1 MCSINR
7 RILPYYPICI
17 LVFLT
22 RSKTVG
28 KSRKKSVGRRK
39 CRFARRCRN
48 KNVGCIISKS
58 ATRLKRIKEDAR
70 RFLFINR
77 NVKKCQKRSVKPH
90 TPKDVKQIINKSE
103 HTKIPTNAYGLQ
115 KSQINIAHKKQSSF
129 KTKLYFNEQRFMFV
143 IVQCFSLTPFD
154 GPEISAIYRTKENQ
168 INTIRCVM
176 T

>member
-1 MCSINR
+1 M
-7 RILPYYPICI
+7 
-17 LVFLT
+17 FLT
-22 RSKTVG
+22 RSRIAN
-28 KSRKKSVGRRK
+28 KSHKKSVGRKRF
-39 CRFARRCRN
+39 RFARKCRN

-58 ATRLKRIKEDAR
+58 VIRWKLVKEDVR
-70 RFLFINR
+70 RFLFINP